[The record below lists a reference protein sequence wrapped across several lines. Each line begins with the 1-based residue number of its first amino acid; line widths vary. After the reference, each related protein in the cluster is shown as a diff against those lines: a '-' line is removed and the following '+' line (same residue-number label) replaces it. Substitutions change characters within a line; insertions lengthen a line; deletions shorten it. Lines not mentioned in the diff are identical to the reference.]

1 MVQTPLQ
8 APVYRKTNSNKEI
21 IVRNIDSGETK
32 VLHEVV
38 DIHDKAFKGFFLTFM
53 GKGFL
58 YQMYRSFSEDK
69 NSGLMIAEEDGK
81 TVGFLAYSSNLSG
94 LYKNMIKKRLFAFGL
109 FAFLA
114 FLRRPKSFMH
124 IIRAFLKPSESKREE
139 PYVELSSIGVLPDEK
154 SSGIGSA
161 MIDCFKG
168 TIDFSKYEYI
178 TLETDA
184 VNNEAANSFYRRNGF
199 VLYRRFTT
207 REGREMNEYRF
218 SVA

>member
-8 APVYRKTNSNKEI
+8 SPVYKNANTDKEI
-21 IVRNIDSGETK
+21 TVRKIDSSETN

-38 DIHDKAFKGFFLTFM
+38 EIHDKAFKGFFLTFM

-69 NSGLMIAEEDGK
+69 ESGLMIAQEDKK
-81 TVGFLAYSSNLSG
+81 TVGFLAYSADLSG
-94 LYKNMIKKRLFAFGL
+94 LYKNMIKKRLIAFGW

-114 FLRRPKSFMH
+114 FLRRPKTFMH
-124 IIRAFLKPSESKREE
+124 IVSAFLKPGESKRDE
-139 PYVELSSIGVLPDEK
+139 PYVELSSIGVLPEEK
-154 SSGIGSA
+154 SSGVGSA
-161 MIDCFKG
+161 MIDCLKS
-168 TIDFSKYEYI
+168 TVDFDKYEYI

-218 SVA
+218 SLA